1 MFTVA
6 LVGPDGAGKTTI
18 SRRLLETLDL
28 PMKYIYMGINL
39 EASNVMLPTTWLQF
53 KLKKARQGA
62 LDMGGPRDPSK
73 SKPLPKNPFKRAVY
87 ELKSGFRMINLIAEE
102 WFRQAV
108 IWLYVRRGYVVLF
121 DRHFFFDYY
130 YHDVV
135 QKWGERPLSSKLH
148 GWMLKNLYPR
158 PELVIFLD
166 APAEVL
172 FARKGEGTVEL
183 IEQRRQ
189 EYLQMRG
196 LFENF
201 VTVDA
206 TQPQEKVVQD
216 AVRLVREFHQTKVMG
231 RDRNLS
237 VVP

>member
-28 PMKYIYMGINL
+28 PLRYIYMGINL
-39 EASNVMLPTTWLQF
+39 EASNVMLPTTWLQY
-53 KLKKARQGA
+53 KLKAHQGT
-62 LDMGGPRDPSK
+62 LDMGGPRDVNK
-73 SKPLPKNPFKRAVY
+73 SKALPKHPLKRAIF
-87 ELKSGFRMINLIAEE
+87 ELKSTARMTNLIAEE
-102 WFRQAV
+102 WFRQLV
-108 IWLYVRRGYVVLF
+108 IWLNVRRGKVVLF
-121 DRHFFFDYY
+121 DRHFLFDYY

-135 QKWGERPLSSKLH
+135 QKWGERSLSSKLH

-158 PELVIFLD
+158 PDLVIFLD

-172 FARKGEGTVEL
+172 FARKGEGSVEL

-189 EYLQMRG
+189 EYLQMRD
-196 LFENF
+196 LFADF

-216 AVRLVREFHQTKVMG
+216 AARLVRTAYAARATQRRGK
-231 RDRNLS
+231 LS
-237 VVP
+237 VAP